1 MGEEQKEIS
10 DSLCGQLKE
19 IVGDPKENRESQGL
33 KKIDDLITEKN
44 ILELQKFD
52 FRDEIL
58 EVVFYKGCVLL
69 KKDDCNKDYIN
80 KKVKKKEVYKNYI
93 AEYVSEKIGDKKCNV
108 MKKTAFG
115 KKWPTNEDKEKK
127 LDYDYDSSSLSTYVF
142 CKTIIPKH
150 LTNPNTKCSVDKN
163 YVIEL
168 QKSDE
173 ETNDSNKSYDFKLR
187 GDTMNSWATTLKKFL
202 GEYGKD
208 YFEGDVPREGIALWE
223 YLSNE
228 ENYKYGKL
236 KKPLPL
242 YITDFL
248 DVVYTIGN
256 FIPLPQNRSNLYCD
270 YWDLFLAGV
279 YNYFHSE
286 KVINIEELSD
296 IYINW
301 LKNCYEEG
309 ENGWNEFVERNYM
322 QPFVKDL
329 GDKKYGEPWELWDG
343 HFDGAANKKLHPK
356 KEEQFKQF
364 FVNARERILARGWLI
379 AEALINN
386 AKKDV
391 PMKKETVKP

>member
-1 MGEEQKEIS
+1 MEKEQKEIS
-10 DSLCGQLKE
+10 DLCKKLMQL
-19 IVGDPKENRESQGL
+19 VGDSETIKKFGNREIQGL
-33 KKIDDLITEKN
+33 EKIDQLIAEQR

-52 FRDEIL
+52 FRDELL
-58 EVVFYKGCVLL
+58 EVIYKNSCESS
-69 KKDDCNKDYIN
+69 KTICRNAYIN
-80 KKVKKKEVYKNYI
+80 EYKSKI
-93 AEYVSEKIGDKKCNV
+93 IGDKECNV
-108 MKKTAFG
+108 VQKTAFG
-115 KKWPTNEDKEKK
+115 RKWANPFDYDYEQSALSMYILGETIVPKYFDEDKGMHDISIQKRSTEPKGYNYKIIYQYKDKEK
-127 LDYDYDSSSLSTYVF
+127 
-142 CKTIIPKH
+142 
-150 LTNPNTKCSVDKN
+150 N
-163 YVIEL
+163 
-168 QKSDE
+168 SDGI
-173 ETNDSNKSYDFKLR
+173 
-187 GDTMNSWATTLKKFL
+187 GDVMNSWATTLKKFL

-223 YLSNE
+223 YLSNG

-256 FIPLPQNRSNLYCD
+256 FIPLPQNRNEYKD

-286 KVINIEELSD
+286 KEELSD

-309 ENGWNEFVERNYM
+309 ENGWNEFIERNYM

-329 GDKKYGEPWELWDG
+329 GDKKYGEPLELWDG
-343 HFDGAANKKLHPK
+343 HFNSEKTCPN
-356 KEEQFKQF
+356 EEWQFEQF
-364 FVNARERILARGWLI
+364 FVNAKVRILRRGKLI